1 MTMQLLLLS
10 AHSGWR
16 YVVIFVLLVALAKFL
31 IGWLG
36 RGPWQVW
43 DQRLGLAA
51 LIAVDIQVLLGLLR
65 EHDGVAAQ
73 VLMNLGLKLEEV
85 REALTGYL
93 FVLPAT
99 LATLLFGLWPVVAG
113 FYESIKSGSP
123 ITNKYVGLSN
133 YVRSLGSLTYV
144 LLFAL
149 SLALAVPA
157 AYGLTRLVEHGG
169 RPALIGI
176 LASQF
181 FPPMVFFVPF
191 YIILQAV
198 GLLNTLPGLVFAYLS
213 VTLPICTWMVATS
226 LRDIPVE
233 IEEAARID
241 GCGDFRIL
249 FEIVL
254 PIATPGIV
262 TAGIFAFVLSWQE
275 YIFALLY
282 TTTERAQTAP
292 VLLFYL
298 LGQHQIDYARLMA
311 AAVLLSI
318 PIAVPFAII
327 QRFYRSGMTEGG
339 IKG

>member
-1 MTMQLLLLS
+1 MDRSNRVVQLAAHVVLLLT
-10 AHSGWR
+10 A
-16 YVVIFVLLVALAKFL
+16 VFVLFPYA
-31 IGWLG
+31 W
-36 RGPWQVW
+36 
-43 DQRLGLAA
+43 
-51 LIAVDIQVLLGLLR
+51 
-65 EHDGVAAQ
+65 
-73 VLMNLGLKLEEV
+73 M
-85 REALTGYL
+85 
-93 FVLPAT
+93 
-99 LATLLFGLWPVVAG
+99 LATSVKPIADVVAW
-113 FYESIKSGSP
+113 P
-123 ITNKYVGLSN
+123 IRWIPGTLTLDN
-133 YVRSLGSLTYV
+133 YAAILGDARFLRA
-144 LLFAL
+144 LLNSAVVSVTVTVL
-149 SLALAVPA
+149 SLSLAVPA
-157 AYGLTRLVEHGG
+157 AYGLVRLVGRGG
-169 RPALIGI
+169 RPTLIGI

-198 GLLNTLPGLVFAYLS
+198 GLLNTLSGLVFAYLS

-241 GCGDFRIL
+241 GCHDVRIL
-249 FEIVL
+249 LDIIV
-254 PIATPGIV
+254 PIARPGIV

>member
-1 MTMQLLLLS
+1 MDRSNRFVQLAAHVVLLLT
-10 AHSGWR
+10 A
-16 YVVIFVLLVALAKFL
+16 VFVLFPYA
-31 IGWLG
+31 W
-36 RGPWQVW
+36 
-43 DQRLGLAA
+43 
-51 LIAVDIQVLLGLLR
+51 
-65 EHDGVAAQ
+65 
-73 VLMNLGLKLEEV
+73 M
-85 REALTGYL
+85 
-93 FVLPAT
+93 
-99 LATLLFGLWPVVAG
+99 LATSVKPIADVVAW
-113 FYESIKSGSP
+113 P
-123 ITNKYVGLSN
+123 IRWIPGTLTLDN
-133 YVRSLGSLTYV
+133 YAAILGDARFLRA
-144 LLFAL
+144 LLNSAVVSVVVTVL
-149 SLALAVPA
+149 SLSLAVPA
-157 AYGLTRLVEHGG
+157 AYGLVRLVGRGG

-241 GCGDFRIL
+241 GCHDVRIL
-249 FEIVL
+249 LDIIV
-254 PIATPGIV
+254 PIARPGIV

>member
-1 MTMQLLLLS
+1 MDRSNRVVQLA
-10 AHSGWR
+10 AH
-16 YVVIFVLLVALAKFL
+16 VVLVLTSVFVLFPYAWMVATSVK
-31 IGWLG
+31 
-36 RGPWQVW
+36 P
-43 DQRLGLAA
+43 
-51 LIAVDIQVLLGLLR
+51 IAD
-65 EHDGVAAQ
+65 
-73 VLMNLGLKLEEV
+73 
-85 REALTGYL
+85 
-93 FVLPAT
+93 
-99 LATLLFGLWPVVAG
+99 VVAW
-113 FYESIKSGSP
+113 P
-123 ITNKYVGLSN
+123 IRWIPGTLTFDN
-133 YVRSLGSLTYV
+133 YAAILGDARFLRA
-144 LLFAL
+144 LLNSAVVAVTVTVL

-157 AYGLTRLVEHGG
+157 AYGLVRLVGRGG
-169 RPALIGI
+169 RPTLIGI

-198 GLLNTLPGLVFAYLS
+198 GLLNTLSGLVFAYLS

-241 GCGDFRIL
+241 GCHDVRIL
-249 FEIVL
+249 LDIIV
-254 PIATPGIV
+254 PIARPGIV

>member
-1 MTMQLLLLS
+1 MLGTS
-10 AHSGWR
+10 FKPIAD
-16 YVVIFVLLVALAKFL
+16 VIAWPIRWIPTTVTLDNYAAILGDARFL
-31 IGWLG
+31 
-36 RGPWQVW
+36 
-43 DQRLGLAA
+43 
-51 LIAVDIQVLLGLLR
+51 
-65 EHDGVAAQ
+65 
-73 VLMNLGLKLEEV
+73 
-85 REALTGYL
+85 
-93 FVLPAT
+93 
-99 LATLLFGLWPVVAG
+99 
-113 FYESIKSGSP
+113 
-123 ITNKYVGLSN
+123 
-133 YVRSLGSLTYV
+133 RSLLNSAVVSVVVTSVSLV
-144 LLFAL
+144 
-149 SLALAVPA
+149 LAVPA
-157 AYGLTRLVEHGG
+157 AYGLVRLVERGG
-169 RPALIGI
+169 RPTLIGI
-176 LASQF
+176 LAAQF

-198 GLLNTLPGLVFAYLS
+198 GLLNTLAGLVFAYLS

-241 GCGDFRIL
+241 GCHDFRIL
-249 FEIVL
+249 LDIIL
-254 PIATPGIV
+254 PIARPGIV

-339 IKG
+339 LKG

>member
-1 MTMQLLLLS
+1 MNRSSRYVQLLAQLVL
-10 AHSGWR
+10 AATT
-16 YVVIFVLLVALAKFL
+16 VFVLFPYA
-31 IGWLG
+31 W
-36 RGPWQVW
+36 
-43 DQRLGLAA
+43 
-51 LIAVDIQVLLGLLR
+51 
-65 EHDGVAAQ
+65 
-73 VLMNLGLKLEEV
+73 M
-85 REALTGYL
+85 
-93 FVLPAT
+93 
-99 LATLLFGLWPVVAG
+99 LATSFKPIADVIAWPIRWIPTTV
-113 FYESIKSGSP
+113 
-123 ITNKYVGLSN
+123 TLDN
-133 YVRSLGSLTYV
+133 YSAILGDARFLRSLLNSAVVSVVVTGVSLV
-144 LLFAL
+144 
-149 SLALAVPA
+149 LAVPA
-157 AYGLTRLVEHGG
+157 AYGLVRLVERGG
-169 RPALIGI
+169 RPTLIGI
-176 LASQF
+176 LAAQF

-191 YIILQAV
+191 YIILQAI
-198 GLLNTLPGLVFAYLS
+198 GLLNTLAGLVFAYLS

-241 GCGDFRIL
+241 GCHDFRIL
-249 FEIVL
+249 LDIIL
-254 PIATPGIV
+254 PIARPGIV

-339 IKG
+339 LKG

>member
-1 MTMQLLLLS
+1 MDRSNRVVQLA
-10 AHSGWR
+10 AH
-16 YVVIFVLLVALAKFL
+16 VVLVLTSVFVLFPYAWMVATSVK
-31 IGWLG
+31 
-36 RGPWQVW
+36 P
-43 DQRLGLAA
+43 
-51 LIAVDIQVLLGLLR
+51 IAD
-65 EHDGVAAQ
+65 
-73 VLMNLGLKLEEV
+73 
-85 REALTGYL
+85 
-93 FVLPAT
+93 
-99 LATLLFGLWPVVAG
+99 VVAW
-113 FYESIKSGSP
+113 P
-123 ITNKYVGLSN
+123 IRWIPGTLTFDN
-133 YVRSLGSLTYV
+133 YAAILGDARFLRA
-144 LLFAL
+144 LLNSAVVAVTVTVL

-157 AYGLTRLVEHGG
+157 AYGLVRLVGRGG
-169 RPALIGI
+169 RPTLIGI

-198 GLLNTLPGLVFAYLS
+198 GLLNTLAGLVFAYLS

-241 GCGDFRIL
+241 GCHDVRIL
-249 FEIVL
+249 LDIIV
-254 PIATPGIV
+254 PIARPGIV